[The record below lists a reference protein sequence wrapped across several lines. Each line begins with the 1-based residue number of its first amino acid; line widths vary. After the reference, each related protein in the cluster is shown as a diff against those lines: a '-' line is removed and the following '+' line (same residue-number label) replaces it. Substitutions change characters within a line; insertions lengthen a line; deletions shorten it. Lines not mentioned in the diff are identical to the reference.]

1 MQLAEHVRR
10 LLGRGSDG
18 DKAQRRLAKAQMQ
31 EASLAERGRAEGR
44 STVQGPGVP
53 IGKGSWHEVR

>member
-1 MQLAEHVRR
+1 MQLAERVRR
-10 LLGRGSDG
+10 LLNRGSDG
-18 DKAQRRLAKAQMQ
+18 DKAQRRVTKAERQ
-31 EASLAERGRAEGR
+31 ATTLAERGREEGR